1 MGLPEAKADK
11 AKLAIGGWSCSF
23 LQVMQCGRT
32 VYREAARHATI
43 LTAVEWQSWQFQVI
57 SD

>member
-1 MGLPEAKADK
+1 MGLPEAKADRGLELYFPPSH
-11 AKLAIGGWSCSF
+11 AVW
-23 LQVMQCGRT
+23 T